1 MKRESDFVPCF
12 PISLLANTVES
23 MVAQA
28 VKLYKEKTVMNYKN
42 GKWHHE
48 KPEYR
53 KFDRKY
59 RGGEVE
65 GGYVKNRR
73 HYIRTKMGVSPYI
86 PED

>member
-1 MKRESDFVPCF
+1 
-12 PISLLANTVES
+12 
-23 MVAQA
+23 
-28 VKLYKEKTVMNYKN
+28 MNYKN

-73 HYIRTKMGVSPYI
+73 HYLRTKMGVSPCV